1 MPKMLFLDFSEKI
14 VYDRINYAKSFHVSV
29 KNTTVSLYLFI
40 YAHTIKLLILFD
52 VIIVTL
58 CIHKLFLN
66 FNFRMELDNDSET
79 V

>member
-1 MPKMLFLDFSEKI
+1 MPKILFLDFSGKI

-52 VIIVTL
+52 VIIATL
-58 CIHKLFLN
+58 RKFFKFFFMKILERIF
-66 FNFRMELDNDSET
+66 
-79 V
+79 